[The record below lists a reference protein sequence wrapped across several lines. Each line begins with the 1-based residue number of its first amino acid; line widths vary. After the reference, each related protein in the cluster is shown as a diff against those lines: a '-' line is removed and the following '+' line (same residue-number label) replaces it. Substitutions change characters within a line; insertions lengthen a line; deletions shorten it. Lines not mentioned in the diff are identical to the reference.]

1 MSPGICS
8 PQLNA
13 LVHRSSFFRAGGDE
27 NACEQPC
34 TQKGVRFGRDMRLTG
49 TVSSGLGRAH
59 IFMAQPHYQEQFKHL
74 LGGTAWPGTL
84 NLSIQGQDLI
94 NYIALRKKS
103 GIDTLDASDEDRSAA
118 SALDVSMYDAH
129 RIRGFLRDGV
139 SFGGATAFLAVL
151 EYNGETVECAMLIP
165 DLTRHTDVVEVIACA
180 FLREKLSL
188 EDEHIVQIVVK

>member
-1 MSPGICS
+1 M
-8 PQLNA
+8 
-13 LVHRSSFFRAGGDE
+13 DE
-27 NACEQPC
+27 TNLLYTC
-34 TQKGVRFGRDMRLTG
+34 TQKGGAVGRDMRLTG

-59 IFMAQPHYQEQFKHL
+59 IFMAQPHYQEQFKSL

-84 NLSIQGQDLI
+84 NLTIEGDDLV

-103 GIDTLDASDEDRSAA
+103 GIDTLDASDEDRSSA
-118 SALDVSMYDAH
+118 SQIDVTMYEAH

-139 SFGGATAFLAVL
+139 SFGGATAFSATL
-151 EYNGETVECAMLIP
+151 ESGDQTTECALLIP

-188 EDEHIVQIVVK
+188 ADDDIIRIHVS

>member
-1 MSPGICS
+1 MKTHVS
-8 PQLNA
+8 NHA
-13 LVHRSSFFRAGGDE
+13 
-27 NACEQPC
+27 C
-34 TQKGVRFGRDMRLTG
+34 TQKGVRFGRGMRLTG

-84 NLSIQGQDLI
+84 NLTIQGQDLI

-118 SALDVSMYDAH
+118 SSLDVSMYDAH
-129 RIRGFLRDGV
+129 RVRGFLRDGV

-151 EYNGETVECAMLIP
+151 ERDGDTVECAMLIP

-180 FLREKLSL
+180 FLRERLSL
-188 EDEHIVQIVVK
+188 EDEHIIQIVVK